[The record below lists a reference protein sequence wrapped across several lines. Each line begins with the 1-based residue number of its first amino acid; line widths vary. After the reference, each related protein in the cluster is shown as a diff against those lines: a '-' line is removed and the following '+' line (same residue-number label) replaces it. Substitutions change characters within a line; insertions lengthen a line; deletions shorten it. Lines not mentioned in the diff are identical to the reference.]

1 MRLTF
6 LILLFLSAFTALAQ
20 QTDTPAPEDRAT
32 RLDRAQRLHE
42 QATAIR
48 DEAERQH
55 AAAQPGCWKKF
66 LVSSCIEDTDNA
78 RRAENIKA
86 RELDKQAR
94 DIERE
99 VKREDIAE
107 RETKRVADAPAKAAA
122 AAAKAEKNR
131 KTAEE
136 SQQEVARK
144 QAEAAT
150 RQTK

>member
-6 LILLFLSAFTALAQ
+6 LLLCLSAGTALAQ
-20 QTDTPAPEDRAT
+20 QAETPAPEDRAV
-32 RLDRAQRLHE
+32 RLERAQRLHE

-48 DEAERQH
+48 DEADRQH

-66 LVSSCIEDTDNA
+66 LVSSCIENTDNA

-107 RETKRVADAPAKAAA
+107 REAKRSAEAPEKAAA

-131 KTAEE
+131 KAAEE
-136 SQQEVARK
+136 VQQEVARK
-144 QAEAAT
+144 QAEAAA
-150 RQTK
+150 RK

>member
-1 MRLTF
+1 MRT
-6 LILLFLSAFTALAQ
+6 ILLFLLILLAGAAFAQ
-20 QTDTPAPEDRAT
+20 QAETPPPEDRAA
-32 RLDRAQRLHE
+32 RLERAQRLHE

-66 LVSSCIEDTDNA
+66 LVSSCIEDTDKA
-78 RRAENIKA
+78 RRDENIKA

-107 RETKRVADAPAKAAA
+107 REARRIAEAPAKAAA

-131 KTAEE
+131 QAAEE
-136 SQQEVARK
+136 AQQEFARK
-144 QAEAAT
+144 QAEAGA
-150 RQTK
+150 RQAK